1 MILSDYLEKKLLDM
15 FLCNTAYTAPTNLY
29 FGLFTADPGESGVTG
44 EYPIGTGA
52 YARAVVAN
60 NSTNFPLCSMV
71 VVPVKTN
78 GTIIAWPTATTAW
91 GTATHWAVFDAS
103 TGATNMLAHGP
114 LTAPWTVA
122 SGSTP
127 KIVAGSFSLSA
138 SNAAGGGTTNF
149 AQRKAL
155 DLVFGAVPYT
165 SPSTVFV
172 GLGTALS
179 GETITEWADTAAL
192 RPAVTFDAATLGA
205 GTSSNSA
212 ILAIATTAT
221 AATLTH
227 YGIWDATTA
236 GNLLFVGPLESSRT
250 VSSPDTVNLAT
261 ITSIVVTLQ

>member
-1 MILSDYLEKKLLDM
+1 MIISDYLEKKLLDM
-15 FLCNTAYTAPTNLY
+15 FLHNTAYTAPANLY
-29 FGLFTADPGESGVTG
+29 IGMFTADPGESGVTG
-44 EYPIGTGA
+44 EFPIGTGA

-60 NSTNFPLCSMV
+60 NATNFPLCSTV
-71 VVPVKTN
+71 AVPVKTN
-78 GTIIAWPTATTAW
+78 GTTIAWPTATTAW

-127 KIVAGSFSLSA
+127 KIVAGAFSLSA
-138 SNAAGGGTTNF
+138 SNAAGGGMTNF

-155 DLVFGAVPYT
+155 DLVFGAAAYT
-165 SPSTVFV
+165 SPSAVFV

-192 RPAVTFDAATLGA
+192 RTTVAFNAATLGD
-205 GTSSNSA
+205 GTSPNSA
-212 ILAIATTAT
+212 NTAIATTAT
-221 AATLTH
+221 PATLTH
-227 YGIWDATTA
+227 YGIWDASTA

-250 VSSPDTVNLAT
+250 VASPDTVNLADSA
-261 ITSIVVTLQ
+261 SIVVTLQ